1 MPAPTPVRAIDR
13 LRKAANLEPVKKQV
27 ELSDGSTFEM
37 WVAPLTMAERERAQK
52 QAKSDDANAFR
63 PPTADRQSPRRKR
76 HQAVQRRRNRRAE
89 ERSQGQGSPSSDA
102 GDPDR
107 RRRAHRPQE
116 LAKEL
121 RQDNWLMLQFGVAKE
136 LGLSLTKVR
145 TTMTAEELLG
155 WSAYFQILN
164 EDQQKEIE
172 KAKRRR

>member
-27 ELSDGSTFEM
+27 ELSDGSVFEM

-52 QAKSDDANAFR
+52 QAKSDDANAF
-63 PPTADRQSPRRKR
+63 A
-76 HQAVQRRRNRRAE
+76 
-89 ERSQGQGSPSSDA
+89 
-102 GDPDR
+102 
-107 RRRAHRPQE
+107 
-116 LAKEL
+116 
-121 RQDNWLMLQFGVAKE
+121 LQL
-136 LGLSLTKVR
+136 LGLSLQEVR

-164 EDQQKEIE
+164 EEQQKEIE